1 MTRFSLLTLVRLL
14 AVSILCTRLAA
25 AVPLLPGE
33 TTILGGTTSAADPSL
48 TGAVVYDAIVP
59 FEIWGGTPPH
69 TYLANFA
76 MLHNQVI
83 RSDLDGTLVFTYRIT
98 ETHES
103 LNGWIDRLDTEMF
116 HGWETDVDFRW
127 DDVGIVPP
135 TGAARTAGGEQ
146 VSFLFA
152 NPIISGADSRV
163 MFIKTNA
170 RAYAPNGRTIIHEY
184 FAGGTTVVPTVQ
196 PALPGDANLDG
207 VVDGSDFGIW
217 NANKFGQGTW
227 TEGDFNY
234 DNLVD
239 GSDFNI
245 WNQHKYTS
253 MNLAGNAAV
262 PEPTG
267 MALLVLGLG
276 LCGLRRLR
284 DI

>member
-1 MTRFSLLTLVRLL
+1 MTRSSLLSLVRLVAL
-14 AVSILCTRLAA
+14 SVLCTRMAA

-33 TTILGGTTSAADPSL
+33 TTILGGTTSAADPGL
-48 TGAVVYDAIVP
+48 TGAVIYDAMMP

-98 ETHES
+98 ETNGS
-103 LNGWIDRLDTEMF
+103 LNGWIDRLDSELF
-116 HGWETDVDFRW
+116 HGWEADVDFRW
-127 DDVGIVPP
+127 DDLGNVPP
-135 TGAARTAGGEQ
+135 TDATRTPGGEQ

-152 NPIISGADSRV
+152 NPIISGEDSRV

-170 RAYAPNGRTIIHEY
+170 RAYAPNGRTILHEY
-184 FAGGTTVVPTVQ
+184 FAGGTAVVSTVQ
-196 PALPGDANLDG
+196 PALPGDANLDRT
-207 VVDGSDFGIW
+207 VDGSDFGIW

-227 TEGDFNY
+227 EDGDFNY
-234 DNLVD
+234 DNVVD

-253 MNLAGNAAV
+253 LPGNAAV
-262 PEPTG
+262 PEPAG
-267 MALLVLGLG
+267 AALLVLGLG
-276 LCGLRRLR
+276 LCGLRRRR